1 MKETGRTGVTVTTTP
16 GCAYNDSNTTGFA
29 AALATARRPDISHVV
44 LALGLSGT
52 LEGEGNDLLP
62 SRFPVGF
69 GLGLPGVQMQL
80 LEKLAAVGKPVGKA
94 GFLAPFYGKN
104 SNICQDRLGTNLASK
119 S

>member
-1 MKETGRTGVTVTTTP
+1 MTDRGRTGVTVATTP

-29 AALATARRPDISHVV
+29 AALAMARRPDISHVV

-94 GFLAPFYGKN
+94 SL
-104 SNICQDRLGTNLASK
+104 LGHFILKPRIFAKTGWRQR
-119 S
+119 